1 MSPKMPIFWPFMLLL
16 SLVSGTRA
24 IPLNIAYPDSYEMY
38 SYKSPRN
45 MNELKQQH
53 IRQAMVDVSATIKQV
68 QNILRND
75 PSLPRLTNGEIE
87 DLFEMVTREEY
98 KRSIAAGD
106 YERAKHMQ
114 SLMLVLPFNANSQ
127 SGERLQVSDAIKVP
141 IKIFLI
147 IIYFNRNFSHGL
159 QLQKW

>member
-1 MSPKMPIFWPFMLLL
+1 MLLL
-16 SLVSGTRA
+16 TSSSGTWG

-38 SYKSPRN
+38 SYKSPRT

-53 IRQAMVDVSATIKQV
+53 MRQAMVDVSATIKEV

-106 YERAKHMQ
+106 YQRAKHMQ

-127 SGERLQVSDAIKVP
+127 SDERLQVSEAIKL
-141 IKIFLI
+141 ILKMFLFM
-147 IIYFNRNFSHGL
+147 IYFNRNFSHGL
-159 QLQKW
+159 QPQKW

>member
-1 MSPKMPIFWPFMLLL
+1 MSPKMQFLWPFMLLL
-16 SLVSGTRA
+16 SSFSDTWG
-24 IPLNIAYPDSYEMY
+24 IPLNVAYPDSQEMY
-38 SYKSPRN
+38 SYKSPRT

-53 IRQAMVDVSATIKQV
+53 MRQAMVDVGATIKEV

-127 SGERLQVSDAIKVP
+127 SDERLQVSD
-141 IKIFLI
+141 LI
-147 IIYFNRNFSHGL
+147 AV
-159 QLQKW
+159 QLKCFCS